1 MFFRQQ
7 TTAGKFKMKTKKKQ
21 NYRRTLGDVLGDY
34 SLCRVDR
41 LLFPIFTTAKK
52 KEKKRTRQHKRKRRK
67 TFSTKEEKNREEKF
81 PVFNFVF
88 FFRFSFLFRQRPPS
102 GDGDALVSVKYTPSL
117 RYISYIKL
125 SLFCSL
131 SLFPL

>member
-1 MFFRQQ
+1 
-7 TTAGKFKMKTKKKQ
+7 MKTKKKQ
-21 NYRRTLGDVLGDY
+21 NYRRTLGDVLGHCAGSIDY
-34 SLCRVDR
+34 Y
-41 LLFPIFTTAKK
+41 FPFLQQRKK
-52 KEKKRTRQHKRKRRK
+52 KKKRTRQHKRKRRK